1 MLPSNQK
8 NEKEY
13 FWNGGYEIVVY
24 CLTIHLEPEPFY
36 FWKVGAGAAE
46 NRAAPKLCFLGIA
59 VFVLNILLFFLGAY
73 PPT

>member
-36 FWKVGAGAAE
+36 FWKVGARASK
-46 NRAAPKLCFLGIA
+46 NRAGPKLCLQHMKYTIYIIHKWK
-59 VFVLNILLFFLGAY
+59 VKNL
-73 PPT
+73 